1 MKLGFN
7 YQTKSLKIKNTMKR
21 LSLPL
26 MAVIT
31 LAGCE
36 SPESQGSNSKPATQ
50 EELIEGLAKLAKE
63 RVKRFSLSS
72 IKGEKA
78 QALSELEVEIVNNL
92 FAFGS
97 VEAVSREDVVS
108 DYNFSSRDTIA
119 LMRVLDNISRSAATK
134 NGSESLAGN
143 FNIVERLNCLY
154 WEELDVDTGH
164 IDHTAKAKVDFA
176 KTLESVNG
184 KPTEKA
190 DFEFSTQG
198 VFDFKDCKSY
208 DEKRYERSFS
218 STDMRM
224 PWEINSDIYNLEASK
239 SDLWN
244 EPEILEE
251 IDQKI
256 ATLSEELRAAEDFE
270 NLLNATVGESLLN
283 RWGKLEYSIS
293 SVMNLTSNYD
303 DRESIFDMP
312 LGISERSMFQK
323 AIEEVSGNLA
333 GHVALKGNALVQIF
347 NEESQKIESH
357 RVRSNLE
364 IAFKGEMVDLYD
376 LVSLPFDPI
385 LSKEDKRAN
394 MQAIADRVITCS
406 GNLQFGNDKPI
417 ECANLVQ
424 GLIEDALNEALET
437 ESSED

>member
-50 EELIEGLAKLAKE
+50 EELIEGLTKLAKE
-63 RVKRFSLSS
+63 RAKRFSLSS

-176 KTLESVNG
+176 KNLESVNG

-208 DEKRYERSFS
+208 DEMRYERSFS

-270 NLLNATVGESLLN
+270 NLLYATVGESLLN
-283 RWGKLEYSIS
+283 RSGKLEYSIS

>member
-1 MKLGFN
+1 
-7 YQTKSLKIKNTMKR
+7 MKR

-50 EELIEGLAKLAKE
+50 EELIEGLTKLAKE
-63 RVKRFSLSS
+63 RAKRFSLSS

-176 KTLESVNG
+176 KNLESVNG

-208 DEKRYERSFS
+208 DEMRYERSFS

-270 NLLNATVGESLLN
+270 NLLYATVGESLLN
-283 RWGKLEYSIS
+283 RSGKLEYSIS